1 MFNFE
6 NVIKIVMI
14 ATVAASMYITY
25 SKDRVFGGTPNE
37 IDAKQRMFTTASRE
51 YERMSRNVK
60 TTDGIDN
67 RLILFHQLGDI
78 AITEVNDWVFEHKAR
93 DFKKSEKNLNTLADK

>member
-1 MFNFE
+1 
-6 NVIKIVMI
+6 
-14 ATVAASMYITY
+14 
-25 SKDRVFGGTPNE
+25 
-37 IDAKQRMFTTASRE
+37 
-51 YERMSRNVK
+51 MSRNVK

>member
-1 MFNFE
+1 
-6 NVIKIVMI
+6 
-14 ATVAASMYITY
+14 
-25 SKDRVFGGTPNE
+25 
-37 IDAKQRMFTTASRE
+37 MFTTASRE